1 MQFYLLFQKKKK
13 RKKERKKDSENEK
26 KIFFEF
32 LLQLFLLKVVKVGDL
47 SLCLQGC
54 NLEQLFSE
62 FSHVELVH
70 RE

>member
-1 MQFYLLFQKKKK
+1 MVFFFKKIKKNMKMKKK
-13 RKKERKKDSENEK
+13 
-26 KIFFEF
+26 ILFEF
-32 LLQLFLLKVVKVGDL
+32 LLQLFFLLKVVNVGDL

>member
-1 MQFYLLFQKKKK
+1 MTVKMKKK
-13 RKKERKKDSENEK
+13 SFSNSYFN
-26 KIFFEF
+26 I
-32 LLQLFLLKVVKVGDL
+32 FLLKVVKVGDL